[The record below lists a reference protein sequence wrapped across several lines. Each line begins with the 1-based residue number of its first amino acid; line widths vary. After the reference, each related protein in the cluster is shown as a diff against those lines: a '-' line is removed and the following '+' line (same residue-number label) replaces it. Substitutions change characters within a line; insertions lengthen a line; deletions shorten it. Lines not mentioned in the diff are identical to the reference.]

1 VNKIVKVIL
10 LSIAVWSLGLYAEE
24 VKIMPLGDSIT
35 YGNNYEDNVDPRPT
49 GVREAYRSHLYYKLQ
64 DISYNANF
72 VGSQIAGDRVSPPFD
87 PDNEGHAGW
96 SSYRLA
102 DHAYGYLLTN
112 PADIVL
118 LHAGTNDHADS
129 VHGVENIL
137 NEIDYFEV
145 QNRQLVTVVLALII
159 DRREHDKTISSFNSN
174 LRKLANE
181 RIRKGD
187 AIILVD
193 MEHDAKLNSKDYAD
207 HTHPNSNG
215 YNKMA
220 NVWFKA
226 LADLGGKPADSETLR
241 DYPYTVVEK
250 NYIKSIYVNVDNNSV
265 TFSTE
270 VPSTGIQF

>member
-1 VNKIVKVIL
+1 VNKIVKVML
-10 LSIAVWSLGLYAEE
+10 LSISVWSLGLYAEE

-35 YGNNYEDNVDPRPT
+35 YGNNYEDNIDPRPT
-49 GVREAYRSHLYYKLQ
+49 GVREAYRSHLYYKLE
-64 DISYNANF
+64 DISYSANF

-96 SSYRLA
+96 TSYRLA
-102 DHAYGYLLTN
+102 DNTYGYLMTN

-118 LHAGTNDHADS
+118 LHAGTNDHTDS
-129 VHGVENIL
+129 IHGMENIL

-174 LRKLANE
+174 LRKLAND

-187 AIILVD
+187 AIVLVD
-193 MEHDAKLNSKDYAD
+193 MEHDAKLTSKDYAD
-207 HTHPNSNG
+207 HTHPNSSG
-215 YNKMA
+215 YDKMA

-226 LADLGGKPADSETLR
+226 LVSLGGKPVDSDTLR

-250 NYIKSIYVNVDNNSV
+250 DYISSIYVNVDNNSV